1 VDQQV
6 QANIAALQV
15 GIVAW
20 AADNNNLYPPPQ
32 DVVQGGGISQYVNP
46 WPTNP
51 NTGQP
56 MAPGTSPG
64 SYVYEQLSG
73 GQAYKL
79 TGYLSNGLT
88 YSVP

>member
-1 VDQQV
+1 MQD
-6 QANIAALQV
+6 NIAKLQV

-32 DVVQGGGISQYVNP
+32 DVVEGGGLSQYVSP

-51 NTGQP
+51 FTSQP

>member
-1 VDQQV
+1 
-6 QANIAALQV
+6 
-15 GIVAW
+15 
-20 AADNNNLYPPPQ
+20 
-32 DVVQGGGISQYVNP
+32 
-46 WPTNP
+46 
-51 NTGQP
+51 

>member
-1 VDQQV
+1 M
-6 QANIAALQV
+6 
-15 GIVAW
+15 AW

-32 DVVQGGGISQYVNP
+32 DVVEGGGISQYVSP

-51 NTGQP
+51 YTSQP
-56 MAPGTSPG
+56 MSPGTSPG
-64 SYVYEQLSG
+64 SYVYEQMSG
-73 GQAYKL
+73 GQSYKL